1 MFKEGTLVPTN
12 RGVIPIEQFGFARK
26 ENENFE
32 CKSDIM
38 LKTYDGDWNKC
49 VFQQY
54 KKTKGIKIKVSS
66 NFSIEC
72 SEDQQVLTP
81 QGFKCIKKIKVGD
94 TLCTYID
101 SYIEKGT
108 FFTETEKIRYIPKQE
123 NDVYIPKKM
132 SEELAYVCGI
142 LICPSTTIRLNNEDN
157 LVVVCKDRVL
167 NKIFIRYIRDL
178 FQTKQKMVVQ
188 DDKYCRI
195 FSPYI
200 IDYLDSLCG
209 LNHKKQRIPT
219 SLMQA
224 NRNIQMSFLNSL
236 IMAEEDNIT
245 GSKNF
250 SYLYKITSQDVT
262 NQIEAIL
269 CLYGYMPFIKYIK
282 HKKTIC
288 IRKPVADFFTD
299 RLLDK
304 MKKNSRQSTT
314 IVEEINNTKIDN
326 YFGVIC
332 EKNEYVIKNLVF
344 GV

>member
-1 MFKEGTLVPTN
+1 
-12 RGVIPIEQFGFARK
+12 
-26 ENENFE
+26 
-32 CKSDIM
+32 
-38 LKTYDGDWNKC
+38 
-49 VFQQY
+49 
-54 KKTKGIKIKVSS
+54 
-66 NFSIEC
+66 
-72 SEDQQVLTP
+72 
-81 QGFKCIKKIKVGD
+81 
-94 TLCTYID
+94 
-101 SYIEKGT
+101 
-108 FFTETEKIRYIPKQE
+108 
-123 NDVYIPKKM
+123 
-132 SEELAYVCGI
+132 
-142 LICPSTTIRLNNEDN
+142 
-157 LVVVCKDRVL
+157 
-167 NKIFIRYIRDL
+167 
-178 FQTKQKMVVQ
+178 
-188 DDKYCRI
+188 
-195 FSPYI
+195 
-200 IDYLDSLCG
+200 
-209 LNHKKQRIPT
+209 
-219 SLMQA
+219 MQA